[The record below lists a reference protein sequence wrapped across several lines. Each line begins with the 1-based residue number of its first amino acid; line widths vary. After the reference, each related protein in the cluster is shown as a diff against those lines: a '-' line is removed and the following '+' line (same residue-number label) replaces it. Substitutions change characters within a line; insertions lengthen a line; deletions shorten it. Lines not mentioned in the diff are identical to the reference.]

1 MINRVSAKS
10 NYLCVLKYN
19 ASRTMKN
26 VCKFNILYVI
36 LIAAVLLSAC
46 HSRKKQNTIRIIHA
60 GSLALVVKQT
70 AEAYEKENPG
80 MKILTE
86 AWGSKDGARQIT
98 ELKKP
103 CDVYIS
109 ADDRIIESFLM
120 PEYASW
126 SIPFAGNEM
135 VLAYTSKSKFAGQ
148 LNSTNWF
155 EYLSK
160 PEVLTARS
168 SPDADPCGVRAV
180 LMMLLSNLYYNNADI
195 SKVLM
200 EKDKNFI
207 RPKEADLIA
216 MLEKNTVD
224 YLYIYKSIAVQHN
237 FPYVELPDEINLRN
251 PALSEWYAKA
261 SFFTVGKTP
270 DSKFEE
276 VGAPIVYGITIPSVA
291 ENYEGA
297 IDFILFFLN
306 NEKGGAILEKN
317 GQNVLPPQKSKFHK
331 SIPEELRKFV
341 LE

>member
-1 MINRVSAKS
+1 
-10 NYLCVLKYN
+10 
-19 ASRTMKN
+19 MKHIF
-26 VCKFNILYVI
+26 KFNIIFSLLAVV
-36 LIAAVLLSAC
+36 VLLAAC
-46 HSRKKQNTIRIIHA
+46 NSHNKQNTIRIIHA
-60 GSLALVVKQT
+60 GSLALIVKQA

-80 MKILTE
+80 VKILTE

-98 ELKKP
+98 ELNKP

-109 ADDRIIESFLM
+109 ADERIIESFLM

-135 VLAYTSKSKFAGQ
+135 VLAYTPKSKFAGQ
-148 LNSTNWF
+148 LNGNNWF
-155 EYLSK
+155 EFLSR

-180 LMMLLSNLYYNNADI
+180 LMMILSDLYYNNTDI
-195 SKVLM
+195 SKILLD
-200 EKDKNFI
+200 KDKNFI

-216 MLEKNTVD
+216 LLEKNTVD
-224 YLYIYKSIAVQHN
+224 YLYIYKFIAVQHN
-237 FPYVELPDEINLRN
+237 FPYVELPDEINLSN

-276 VGAPIVYGITIPSVA
+276 IGAPIVYGITIPSVA

-297 IDFILFFLN
+297 LDFILFFLN
-306 NEKGGAILEKN
+306 REKGGAILEKN
-317 GQNVLPPQKSKFHK
+317 GQNVLSPQKSKFFET
-331 SIPEELRKFV
+331 IPEELRKFV

>member
-1 MINRVSAKS
+1 MNFILK
-10 NYLCVLKYN
+10 YLCFAMIIATSVIFQSCSN
-19 ASRTMKN
+19 AEKN
-26 VCKFNILYVI
+26 
-36 LIAAVLLSAC
+36 S
-46 HSRKKQNTIRIIHA
+46 TIRIIHA
-60 GSLALVVKQT
+60 GSLALVVKQA

-80 MKILTE
+80 VKILTE

-109 ADDRIIESFLM
+109 ADDKIIEAFLM

-135 VLAYTSKSKFAGQ
+135 VLAYTSKSRFAGQ
-148 LNSTNWF
+148 INGNNWY
-155 EYLSK
+155 EYLSR

-180 LMMLLSNLYYNNADI
+180 LLMLLSDIHYNDPEI
-195 SKVLM
+195 SKVLLA
-200 EKDKNFI
+200 KDQNFI

-224 YLYIYKSIAVQHN
+224 YLYIYKSIAVQHD
-237 FPYVELPDEINLRN
+237 FPYVELPDEINLSN
-251 PALSEWYAKA
+251 PDFSELYAKA

-276 VGAPIVYGITIPSVA
+276 KGSPIVYGITIPTVA
-291 ENYEGA
+291 ENPEGA
-297 IDFILFFLN
+297 MDFILFFLN
-306 NEKGGAILEKN
+306 REKGGVILEKN
-317 GQNVLPPQKSKFHK
+317 GQNVLPPQKSRFYMA
-331 SIPEELRKFV
+331 IPDELKKFV
-341 LE
+341 SE